1 MQYIDE
7 IHVLYGLLDNVRYYL
22 SPFHKRFAWE
32 LDEQSILFFF
42 QSISNKKGDLRYK
55 FCSERVYCSSKQMSQ
70 LYLSRFCFF
79 FSQKNEVLS
88 FFFLL
93 PWYTSRIY
101 LPLRL
106 CIIQTLEVKVLFIFS
121 DEYQI
126 YFNLVV
132 HMKLLYYIT

>member
-1 MQYIDE
+1 MFCTVCWIMCVIIFPLFTRDLHE
-7 IHVLYGLLDNVRYYL
+7 NLMNN
-22 SPFHKRFAWE
+22 PFY
-32 LDEQSILFFF
+32 FF

-79 FSQKNEVLS
+79 FSQKTEVLS